1 MIVERGERSR
11 LREVALNRSAK
22 LTRSAIIPA
31 RSLRPGQKV
40 SPNFLSVLPQEG
52 HAMVTD

>member
-22 LTRSAIIPA
+22 LTRSTIIAA

-52 HAMVTD
+52 HAMVTG